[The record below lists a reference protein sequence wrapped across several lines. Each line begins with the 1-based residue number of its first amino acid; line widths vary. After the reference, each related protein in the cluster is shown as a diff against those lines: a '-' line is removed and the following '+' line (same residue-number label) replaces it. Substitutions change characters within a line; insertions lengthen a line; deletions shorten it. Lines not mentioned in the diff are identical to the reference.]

1 MPITNRLSLRMMLPK
16 LSRACI
22 RYIPQPTLG
31 PKTIDVM
38 IVSEEKNIV
47 AQKQKVKLSKLCE
60 RSAVPEHCF
69 PPLISPWP
77 SHTVF

>member
-1 MPITNRLSLRMMLPK
+1 MLPT

-47 AQKQKVKLSKLCE
+47 APKTKSQAE
-60 RSAVPEHCF
+60 
-69 PPLISPWP
+69 
-77 SHTVF
+77 